1 MTGPTVKTFFLR
13 LLLLVIGLS
22 LTALSTTDAL
32 SADKKK
38 QAAPAPAQQ
47 PQAQAAAQDPGYII
61 GIEDVLEIDVWK
73 NPDLSKVVAVRPDG
87 MISLPL
93 IGDLKAAGLTPGQL
107 REELNSRLKEYQDPV
122 ITSVIVQEVRSY
134 RIFVLGEVLNPGT
147 YTVSR
152 QTTVLQAI
160 AMAGGMSQ
168 FASNNVILVREKN
181 GSEAEKIRIRF
192 SEIVDEDAKKDK
204 NMVLMPGDTIFVR

>member
-1 MTGPTVKTFFLR
+1 MTGLTARNIFSRIFV
-13 LLLLVIGLS
+13 LLLIGLS
-22 LTALSTTDAL
+22 LTALSAHEAL
-32 SADKKK
+32 SAQKLK
-38 QAAPAPAQQ
+38 QSAP
-47 PQAQAAAQDPGYII
+47 AAQDPGYVI
-61 GIEDVLEIDVWK
+61 GIEDILEIDVWK

-93 IGDLKAAGLTPGQL
+93 IGDIKAAGLTPSQL
-107 REELNSRLKEYQDPV
+107 RDELNGRLKEYQDPV

-152 QTTVLQAI
+152 HTTVLQAI

-168 FASNNVILVREKN
+168 FASNNVILVRENK

-192 SEIVDEDAKKDK
+192 SEIVDENAKKDK
-204 NMVLMPGDTIFVR
+204 NMVLKPGDTIFVR

>member
-1 MTGPTVKTFFLR
+1 MTGLTAKNILSRLFFL
-13 LLLLVIGLS
+13 LLIGLS
-22 LTALSTTDAL
+22 LTALSAHEAV
-32 SADKKK
+32 SAEK
-38 QAAPAPAQQ
+38 QAAPPAN
-47 PQAQAAAQDPGYII
+47 DPGYII

-73 NPDLSKVVAVRPDG
+73 NPDLSKVVSVRPDG

-93 IGDLKAAGLTPGQL
+93 IGDLKAAGLTPAQL
-107 REELNSRLKEYQDPV
+107 RDELNGRLGEYQDPV
-122 ITSVIVQEVRSY
+122 ITSVIVQEVKSW

-168 FASNNVILVREKN
+168 FASNSVILVRENK
-181 GSEAEKIRIRF
+181 GSEAEKIKIRF

-204 NMVLMPGDTIFVR
+204 NLVLKPGDTIFVR